1 MPEPTRVR
9 FFLHAQARELG
20 ESVGMFAAK
29 LLEAPLPWTKMRGVR
44 ALIGLTRM
52 LSLHRLA
59 RMLEIGAPQASAP
72 PSTNVIPLGRYLR
85 PAETYAVQ
93 PKKEGET
100 A

>member
-1 MPEPTRVR
+1 
-9 FFLHAQARELG
+9 
-20 ESVGMFAAK
+20 
-29 LLEAPLPWTKMRGVR
+29 
-44 ALIGLTRM
+44 M
-52 LSLHRLA
+52 LDV
-59 RMLEIGAPQASAP
+59 GAPPPNAA